1 MLPFY
6 DICRRRPQMSEQK
19 GKSVKNK
26 ELIKEK
32 IIFYIKEHGYAPT
45 VREICEM
52 TNLKSTSSVQSY
64 LCKMFEEG
72 ELETDAKIGASRAIR
87 VPGYKYVKV
96 DQKMQEDNQEASKD
110 LQTDVT
116 DQRVRLEDVMG
127 VITTELENLL
137 QHSNMWCL
145 LTKKDT

>member
-1 MLPFY
+1 
-6 DICRRRPQMSEQK
+6 MSEQK

-72 ELETDAKIGASRAIR
+72 ELEIGQVASLFRQQQSVAEVMKELLEEYER
-87 VPGYKYVKV
+87 RK
-96 DQKMQEDNQEASKD
+96 
-110 LQTDVT
+110 QT
-116 DQRVRLEDVMG
+116 L
-127 VITTELENLL
+127 TTNLF
-137 QHSNMWCL
+137 
-145 LTKKDT
+145 

>member
-127 VITTELENLL
+127 VITTELEKLIT
-137 QHSNMWCL
+137 
-145 LTKKDT
+145 TK

>member
-1 MLPFY
+1 
-6 DICRRRPQMSEQK
+6 MSEQK

-32 IIFYIKEHGYAPT
+32 IIFYIKEPGYAPT

-127 VITTELENLL
+127 VITTELEKLITT
-137 QHSNMWCL
+137 Q
-145 LTKKDT
+145 

>member
-127 VITTELENLL
+127 VITTELEKLITT
-137 QHSNMWCL
+137 Q
-145 LTKKDT
+145 

>member
-1 MLPFY
+1 
-6 DICRRRPQMSEQK
+6 MSEQK

-45 VREICEM
+45 VREICDM

-127 VITTELENLL
+127 VITTELEKLITT
-137 QHSNMWCL
+137 Q
-145 LTKKDT
+145 

>member
-1 MLPFY
+1 MIPFY

-127 VITTELENLL
+127 VITTELEKLITT
-137 QHSNMWCL
+137 Q
-145 LTKKDT
+145 

>member
-1 MLPFY
+1 
-6 DICRRRPQMSEQK
+6 MSEQK

-127 VITTELENLL
+127 VITTELEKLIT
-137 QHSNMWCL
+137 
-145 LTKKDT
+145 TK

>member
-1 MLPFY
+1 
-6 DICRRRPQMSEQK
+6 MSEQK

-110 LQTDVT
+110 LQTDMT

-127 VITTELENLL
+127 VITTELEKLITT
-137 QHSNMWCL
+137 Q
-145 LTKKDT
+145 

>member
-26 ELIKEK
+26 ELIKKK

-127 VITTELENLL
+127 VITTELEKLITT
-137 QHSNMWCL
+137 Q
-145 LTKKDT
+145 

>member
-1 MLPFY
+1 
-6 DICRRRPQMSEQK
+6 MSEQK

-26 ELIKEK
+26 ELIKKK

-127 VITTELENLL
+127 VITTELEKLITT
-137 QHSNMWCL
+137 Q
-145 LTKKDT
+145 

>member
-1 MLPFY
+1 
-6 DICRRRPQMSEQK
+6 MSEQK

-96 DQKMQEDNQEASKD
+96 EQKMQEDNQEASKD

-127 VITTELENLL
+127 VITTELEKLITT
-137 QHSNMWCL
+137 Q
-145 LTKKDT
+145 

>member
-116 DQRVRLEDVMG
+116 DQRVRMEDVMG
-127 VITTELENLL
+127 FITIELEKLITT
-137 QHSNMWCL
+137 Q
-145 LTKKDT
+145 

>member
-110 LQTDVT
+110 LHTDVT

-127 VITTELENLL
+127 VITTELEKLITT
-137 QHSNMWCL
+137 Q
-145 LTKKDT
+145 

>member
-6 DICRRRPQMSEQK
+6 DICRRRSQMSEQK

-26 ELIKEK
+26 ELIKGK

-127 VITTELENLL
+127 VITTELEKLITT
-137 QHSNMWCL
+137 Q
-145 LTKKDT
+145 

>member
-6 DICRRRPQMSEQK
+6 DICRSRPQMSEQK

-127 VITTELENLL
+127 VITTELEKLITT
-137 QHSNMWCL
+137 H
-145 LTKKDT
+145 

>member
-96 DQKMQEDNQEASKD
+96 DQRMQEDNQEASKD

-127 VITTELENLL
+127 VITTELEKLITT
-137 QHSNMWCL
+137 Q
-145 LTKKDT
+145 

>member
-110 LQTDVT
+110 LQTDVA

-127 VITTELENLL
+127 VITTELEKLITT
-137 QHSNMWCL
+137 Q
-145 LTKKDT
+145 

>member
-6 DICRRRPQMSEQK
+6 DICRSRPQMSEQK

-127 VITTELENLL
+127 VITTELEKLITT
-137 QHSNMWCL
+137 Q
-145 LTKKDT
+145 

>member
-96 DQKMQEDNQEASKD
+96 DQKMQENNQEASKD

-127 VITTELENLL
+127 VITTELEKLIIT
-137 QHSNMWCL
+137 Q
-145 LTKKDT
+145 

>member
-1 MLPFY
+1 
-6 DICRRRPQMSEQK
+6 MSEQK

-116 DQRVRLEDVMG
+116 DQRVRLEDVVG
-127 VITTELENLL
+127 VITTELEKLITT
-137 QHSNMWCL
+137 Q
-145 LTKKDT
+145 

>member
-1 MLPFY
+1 
-6 DICRRRPQMSEQK
+6 MSDQK

-127 VITTELENLL
+127 VITTELEKLITT
-137 QHSNMWCL
+137 Q
-145 LTKKDT
+145 

>member
-1 MLPFY
+1 
-6 DICRRRPQMSEQK
+6 MSEQK

-64 LCKMFEEG
+64 LCKMFEEE

-127 VITTELENLL
+127 VITTELEKLITT
-137 QHSNMWCL
+137 Q
-145 LTKKDT
+145 

>member
-1 MLPFY
+1 
-6 DICRRRPQMSEQK
+6 MSEQK

-72 ELETDAKIGASRAIR
+72 ELERDAKIGASRAIR

-127 VITTELENLL
+127 VITTELEKLITT
-137 QHSNMWCL
+137 Q
-145 LTKKDT
+145 

>member
-6 DICRRRPQMSEQK
+6 DICRRRPQLSEQK

-127 VITTELENLL
+127 VITTELEKLITT
-137 QHSNMWCL
+137 Q
-145 LTKKDT
+145 

>member
-127 VITTELENLL
+127 VITTEL
-137 QHSNMWCL
+137 
-145 LTKKDT
+145 DTVTCGVC

>member
-1 MLPFY
+1 
-6 DICRRRPQMSEQK
+6 MSGQK
-19 GKSVKNK
+19 GKSVKKK

-127 VITTELENLL
+127 VITTELEKLITT
-137 QHSNMWCL
+137 Q
-145 LTKKDT
+145 

>member
-127 VITTELENLL
+127 VITTELEKLIST
-137 QHSNMWCL
+137 Q
-145 LTKKDT
+145 

>member
-72 ELETDAKIGASRAIR
+72 ELETDAKIGASREIR

-127 VITTELENLL
+127 VITTELEKLITT
-137 QHSNMWCL
+137 Q
-145 LTKKDT
+145 

>member
-1 MLPFY
+1 
-6 DICRRRPQMSEQK
+6 MSEQK

-26 ELIKEK
+26 ELIKEN

-127 VITTELENLL
+127 VITTELEKLIIT
-137 QHSNMWCL
+137 Q
-145 LTKKDT
+145 

>member
-64 LCKMFEEG
+64 LCKMFEDG

-127 VITTELENLL
+127 VITTELEKLITT
-137 QHSNMWCL
+137 Q
-145 LTKKDT
+145 

>member
-1 MLPFY
+1 
-6 DICRRRPQMSEQK
+6 MSEQK

-116 DQRVRLEDVMG
+116 DQRVRLGDVMG
-127 VITTELENLL
+127 VITTELEKLITT
-137 QHSNMWCL
+137 Q
-145 LTKKDT
+145 

>member
-6 DICRRRPQMSEQK
+6 DIYRRRPQMSEQK

-127 VITTELENLL
+127 VITTELEKLITT
-137 QHSNMWCL
+137 Q
-145 LTKKDT
+145 

>member
-1 MLPFY
+1 
-6 DICRRRPQMSEQK
+6 MSEQK

-32 IIFYIKEHGYAPT
+32 IIFYIKEHVYAPT

-127 VITTELENLL
+127 VITTELEKLITT
-137 QHSNMWCL
+137 Q
-145 LTKKDT
+145 

>member
-87 VPGYKYVKV
+87 VPVYKYVKV

-127 VITTELENLL
+127 VITTELEKLITT
-137 QHSNMWCL
+137 Q
-145 LTKKDT
+145 

>member
-110 LQTDVT
+110 LHTDVT

-127 VITTELENLL
+127 VITTELEKLIRT
-137 QHSNMWCL
+137 Q
-145 LTKKDT
+145 